1 LKLLSVIVS
10 LHWGFSI
17 KYPEVSKSQPTL
29 PLPQPQTLVGALSR
43 HIQDGLEHSYTV
55 QGKKANLVSA
65 ASLVTFVENAAAGL
79 TPNMAHGGAIW
90 TDINRYLILHFQKPV
105 RRELREYWFGVVPAG
120 KVYAP
125 AAMMMLAYAI
135 DEQKAL
141 ATLGDNWSA
150 RLIAAAWSITRL
162 GFKEAIVCAEKVA
175 LNDAKPVPGPVETML
190 YFPNDAGR
198 VEEGNSFTVDFW
210 FDGFGAQRG
219 KKRRYVVPGTISPLE
234 GQRVK
239 VQLTRSGKAYTDG
252 ENTLVW

>member
-1 LKLLSVIVS
+1 LKLLSVHVS

-17 KYPEVSKSQPTL
+17 KYPKVSKSQPTL
-29 PLPQPQTLVGALSR
+29 PLPPPQTLVGALSR
-43 HIQDGLEHSYTV
+43 HIQDGQEHSYTT
-55 QGKKANLVSA
+55 QGKKVNLISA
-65 ASLVTFVENAAAGL
+65 ASSTTFVENAAAGL
-79 TPNMAHGGAIW
+79 DPDAAHGGAIW

-105 RRELREYWFGVVPAG
+105 RRGLREYWFGAVPAG

-125 AAMMMLAYAI
+125 AAKMALAYAI

-141 ATLGDNWSA
+141 AMLGDDWSA
-150 RLIAAAWSITRL
+150 RLVAAAWSITRL

-175 LNDAKPVPGPVETML
+175 LSDAKPLPGPVETTL
-190 YFPNDAGR
+190 YFPSYAGR

-210 FDGFGAQRG
+210 FDGFGAQ
-219 KKRRYVVPGTISPLE
+219 KEETRRYVVPGTLSPLE

-239 VQLTRSGKAYTDG
+239 VQLTGSGKAYTDG